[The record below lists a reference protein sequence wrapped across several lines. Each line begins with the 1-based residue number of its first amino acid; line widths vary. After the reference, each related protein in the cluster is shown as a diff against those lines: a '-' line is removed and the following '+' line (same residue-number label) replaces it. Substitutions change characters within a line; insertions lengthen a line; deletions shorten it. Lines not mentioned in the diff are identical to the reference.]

1 MTSISLTADR
11 DFEAKEKVLRYAFG
25 VSSLAAFL
33 IARSDR
39 GIAAI
44 IIRERLSRD
53 AMKREL
59 RRRFLRVG
67 LIYDASRLAGDV
79 KAVKAFIEAPQQN
92 LELPLDIRGTDF
104 QRRVYR
110 AVLAIPFGATTTFAA
125 IAREIGAP
133 KAVRAVGSA
142 CTRNPL
148 EFAIPCHR
156 VLRAD
161 GKWAG
166 GGKWGDY
173 RQAQLVKRERDA
185 TSISA
190 RRDQHNIMSGDS
202 C

>member
-1 MTSISLTADR
+1 MRILRGSMTADR
-11 DFEAKEKVLRYAFG
+11 HCEAKETLHYAFG

-33 IARSDR
+33 IARSHR
-39 GIAAI
+39 GVAAI
-44 IIRERLSRD
+44 IIRERLNRD

-59 RRRFLRVG
+59 RRRFLRAG
-67 LIYDASRLAGDV
+67 LIYDASRLASDV

-125 IAREIGAP
+125 IAREIRAP
-133 KAVRAVGSA
+133 RAVRAVGSA

-148 EFAIPCHR
+148 EFAVPCHR

-161 GKWAG
+161 GRWAG

-185 TSISA
+185 ASIPE
-190 RRDQHNIMSGDS
+190 RRPRLEH
-202 C
+202 

>member
-1 MTSISLTADR
+1 MDHIGLRGSMTADR
-11 DFEAKEKVLRYAFG
+11 HFEAKEVLHYAFG

-110 AVLAIPFGATTTFAA
+110 AVLTIPFGATTTFAA

-133 KAVRAVGSA
+133 RAVRAVGSA

-185 TSISA
+185 TSIHA
-190 RRDQHNIMSGDS
+190 RQPGLKD
-202 C
+202 

>member
-1 MTSISLTADR
+1 MTADR

-104 QRRVYR
+104 QRRAYR

-190 RRDQHNIMSGDS
+190 RRDQHNIMSGD
-202 C
+202 CC

>member
-1 MTSISLTADR
+1 MDHVGLRGSMTADR
-11 DFEAKEKVLRYAFG
+11 HFEAKEVLHYAFG

-148 EFAIPCHR
+148 EFALPCHR

-185 TSISA
+185 TRIPA
-190 RRDQHNIMSGDS
+190 RRPRLED
-202 C
+202 

>member
-1 MTSISLTADR
+1 MTADR
-11 DFEAKEKVLRYAFG
+11 DFEAKEEVLRYAFG
-25 VSSLAAFL
+25 VSSLASFL

-161 GKWAG
+161 GKWTG

-190 RRDQHNIMSGDS
+190 RRDQHNIMSGD
-202 C
+202 CC